1 MNRKGIIL
9 ISTLW
14 IIATLSL
21 LSLGVG
27 SRVSMELRLSKYNR
41 DTMKALY
48 LATAGIAKCQDVLSK
63 DKNSYDS
70 LYYCGIMSPKE
81 DGPRFVPQ
89 SVFKDA
95 GFRDGAFTIAYK
107 NENGVTVFGMADEER
122 KININ
127 KADRKTLMNIFKNG
141 DIADAVMDWRG
152 ASQDTKDAP
161 DKDAYYNHLENP
173 YKRKNGDF
181 TVPEELLLVKGMT
194 TEVFN
199 SVKRYITVFGD
210 GKVNIN
216 TASKKVLL
224 ALGVTAAAV
233 EAIVIYRNGPDGLSG
248 TYDDRVFTDV
258 NIESRLRDIEPKDAA
273 SIGNLKNS
281 FTVKSNYFKLES
293 KGMVTNSKVTR
304 TVVAILQRDDKCGG
318 KLIQYRE

>member
-1 MNRKGIIL
+1 
-9 ISTLW
+9 
-14 IIATLSL
+14 
-21 LSLGVG
+21 
-27 SRVSMELRLSKYNR
+27 
-41 DTMKALY
+41 MKALY

-63 DKNSYDS
+63 DKNGYDS
-70 LYYCGIMSPKE
+70 LYYCGIISPKE
-81 DGPRFVPQ
+81 DGLRFVPQ

-127 KADRKTLMNIFKNG
+127 KADRKTLMNIFKDG

-181 TVPEELLLVKGMT
+181 TVTEELLLIKGMT

-199 SVKRYITVFGD
+199 SVKRYVTVFGD

-281 FTVKSNYFKLES
+281 FTVRSNYFKLES
-293 KGMVTNSKVTR
+293 KGMVTNSKVAR